1 MKSPSERN
9 VSVLKLNNYEIRS
22 DFPSAGYFILFLADN
37 TENPDIEMVSKF
49 MDIMLEKGMVYLC
62 SWGRNCEL
70 IHDIADQKIIASK
83 KSNSDDITILT
94 TWHKNTELAEGLWFA
109 LNTAIPSE
117 KYCREMVSVIALS
130 VNDEALFNEM
140 EYYIKNQDI
149 LDKTIET

>member
-1 MKSPSERN
+1 MKNPPEKK

-37 TENPDIEMVSKF
+37 TENPDIETVSGF

-70 IHDIADQKIIASK
+70 IHDIADQRIIISK
-83 KSNSDDITILT
+83 RSNNEDSTILT
-94 TWHKNTELAEGLWFA
+94 TWHRNEELTESLWFA
-109 LNTAIPSE
+109 LNTAIPAE
-117 KYCREMVSVIALS
+117 KYCRETVSVIAAS
-130 VNDEALFNEM
+130 VDDEALLNEM

-149 LDKTIET
+149 LDKQ